1 MKENFDISFDKV
13 LRSEGFGVRKDNPY
27 GFSNHPRDPGGAT
40 QLGVTQRA
48 WEEWVG
54 HSVTID
60 DMKGLRPDTVK
71 PFYKAKYWD
80 KINGDRLPSG
90 VDYAA
95 FDFAV
100 NSGVSRSARYMQ
112 KIAGV
117 PEDGLIGPKSLD
129 AINACPPDEMV
140 DALCSARLDFLK
152 RLPTWNTFGRGW
164 QTRVTEVDRQAA
176 KMANTA

>member
-1 MKENFDISFDKV
+1 MMENFDVSFDKM

-27 GFSNHPRDPGGAT
+27 GFSNHPRVPGGAT

-60 DMKGLRPDTVK
+60 DMKALRPETVK

-80 KINGDRLPSG
+80 KISGDRLPSG

-95 FDFAV
+95 FDLAV
-100 NSGVSRSARYMQ
+100 NSGVSRAARYMQ
-112 KIAGV
+112 RIAGV
-117 PEDGLIGPKSLD
+117 PQDGIIGPKSLD
-129 AINACPPDEMV
+129 AINACPSDQMV
-140 DALCSARLDFLK
+140 NALCSDRIDFLK
-152 RLPTWNTFGRGW
+152 RLPTWKTFGNGW
-164 QTRVTEVDRQAA
+164 QSRVEMVEIQAT
-176 KMANTA
+176 KMVQNA